1 MCTSLTRNRSMNP
14 TRGLQPARHGPVASR
29 QSTRRLL
36 RERSLQPLAPY
47 APVAPAA
54 RSAPLRRRSHP
65 TLLPLA
71 PYAPAARFILSRRSL
86 CSLHV
91 PTPSDSVHSAG
102 TSFHGFFVDTVYVSR
117 GSEANRHGPEGM
129 ICFANFGHI
138 ASQILVIL
146 LRKIWSY
153 CFAKFGNIASQIL
166 AGPPGPTILR
176 PR

>member
-14 TRGLQPARHGPVASR
+14 TRGLQLARHGPVASR

-47 APVAPAA
+47 AP
-54 RSAPLRRRSHP
+54 
-65 TLLPLA
+65 
-71 PYAPAARFILSRRSL
+71 AARFILSRRSL
-86 CSLHV
+86 RSLHV

-153 CFAKFGNIASQIL
+153 CFANFGNIASQNLVIL
-166 AGPPGPTILR
+166 LR
-176 PR
+176 KFGRPIRTHDSSAPIKK